1 MSLSRLIYIKSDCDE
16 SDEKQIVFHFDDDN
30 KLYTTYS
37 EIMIDHKEN
46 LLSHLV
52 KDISEKYSTDEN
64 NIIHVRWI
72 ERHTDVSIDNIKCFI
87 QRNRCYKKRYTIYN
101 YYGGSD

>member
-16 SDEKQIVFHFDDDN
+16 SDEKQIVFHFDDDS

-52 KDISEKYSTDEN
+52 KRYIRK
-64 NIIHVRWI
+64 I
-72 ERHTDVSIDNIKCFI
+72 F
-87 QRNRCYKKRYTIYN
+87 NR
-101 YYGGSD
+101 